1 MSLRRVPCLVAALLV
16 LGAAP
21 APAVAQESPSDDPPP
36 FEGVPPE
43 QPGDDGSD
51 TAPDEPEA
59 EGVGALADTGGRAG
73 LLALTGTGMLMAG
86 VGLRLRIPG
95 A

>member
-1 MSLRRVPCLVAALLV
+1 MRLRRLLCLVAALLA
-16 LGAAP
+16 LGAVP
-21 APAVAQESPSDDPPP
+21 AAAQESPSDDPPP

-51 TAPDEPEA
+51 ATPDEPQA